1 MLVYNGKELKGS
13 VSDMYDVIVVGG
25 GHAGIEASLAPSRMG
40 LKTLLVTSNI
50 NNIGSMPCNT
60 SNWWTC
66 QRNHCKKKLM
76 LLVDK
81 CLKQQI
87 RLTYK

>member
-40 LKTLLVTSNI
+40 LKTLVCTI
-50 NNIGSMPCNT
+50 NLDSIGLMPYL
-60 SNWWTC
+60 S
-66 QRNHCKKKLM
+66 H
-76 LLVDK
+76 
-81 CLKQQI
+81 QI
-87 RLTYK
+87 

>member
-1 MLVYNGKELKGS
+1 MLVYNGKEIERGS

-50 NNIGSMPCNT
+50 NNIGSMPVI
-60 SNWWTC
+60 
-66 QRNHCKKKLM
+66 L
-76 LLVDK
+76 LLVDLPK
-81 CLKQQI
+81 ESL
-87 RLTYK
+87 